1 MIKASEIYCLHETGG
16 RENNE
21 DAVWPV
27 KSSASPA
34 DRLFIV
40 CDGVGGS
47 SAGEIASAITCT
59 GFADYFK
66 KQLPEMI
73 RPEPFCLS
81 RPMHP
86 R

>member
-1 MIKASEIYCLHETGG
+1 MIKAAEIYCLHEIGG

-21 DAVWPV
+21 DAVWPL
-27 KSSASPA
+27 KNSAVPA

-47 SAGEIASAITCT
+47 NAGEIASAITCA

-66 KQLPEMI
+66 TQLFQAI
-73 RPEPFCLS
+73 LNKK
-81 RPMHP
+81 
-86 R
+86 